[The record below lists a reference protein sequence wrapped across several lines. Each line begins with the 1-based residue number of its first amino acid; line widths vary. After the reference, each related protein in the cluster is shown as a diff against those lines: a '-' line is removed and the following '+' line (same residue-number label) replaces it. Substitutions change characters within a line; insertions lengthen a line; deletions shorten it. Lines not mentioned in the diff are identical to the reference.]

1 MRSDVASTLAAASSS
16 ARASSGPRSWART
29 SPGASR
35 ARSIE
40 TRAESACSTSLPP
53 RGRGRLQTSSGGGGV
68 SWGPASVAGA
78 GIITP

>member
-1 MRSDVASTLAAASSS
+1 MRSNAASRLAAASSS

-29 SPGASR
+29 SPGALQG
-35 ARSIE
+35 AFDQD
-40 TRAESACSTSLPP
+40 ACRLGVLDHATAQ
-53 RGRGRLQTSSGGGGV
+53 GKGRLQTSSGGGRV